1 MRASVPLERPCKPL
15 PKVRTWVGIVE
26 YVTNA
31 QYGIHRVAPRD
42 VKDPRDHIH
51 TCPRQLF
58 LPLVR
63 ERRKAS
69 PEVPVRSVQQP
80 QHDFSGLGAVI
91 WNVAWNSRVTLGTRY
106 RSS

>member
-1 MRASVPLERPCKPL
+1 MRACMPLERPCKPL

-31 QYGIHRVAPRD
+31 QYGIHRVPPRD
-42 VKDPRDHIH
+42 VEDPRDHIH

-69 PEVPVRSVQQP
+69 PEVPVGGMQQP
-80 QHDFSGLGAVI
+80 QHDVSGFGGAI
-91 WNVAWNSRVTLGTRY
+91 SNATWNSRVTVGAR
-106 RSS
+106 